1 MLDLSLDHLGLITQP
16 DEVDAAI
23 EDKYAIQNGLQDVVD
38 QIGQGKSTL
47 RAFIYRGLI
56 DQSFKSFRLRLV

>member
-23 EDKYAIQNGLQDVVD
+23 VDKHAIQNGLADIVT
-38 QIGQGKSTL
+38 QIGDGELCS
-47 RAFIYRGLI
+47 APAGLY
-56 DQSFKSFRLRLV
+56 

>member
-23 EDKYAIQNGLQDVVD
+23 ADKYAIQSGLADIVT
-38 QIGQGKSTL
+38 QIGDGELCS
-47 RAFIYRGLI
+47 APAGLY
-56 DQSFKSFRLRLV
+56 